1 MAQNEF
7 LFVSPI
13 IIIIIIIII
22 IDILIT
28 IYHLNCKNNL
38 KKLCKNLV
46 A

>member
-7 LFVSPI
+7 LSVSP
-13 IIIIIIIII
+13 IIIIIIII

-38 KKLCKNLV
+38 KKLCTNLV